1 MSTQENSADSNT
13 NRWQSLI
20 SRFGIPPSLFWGF
33 VGVLLFMIGDG
44 IELGYLQTY
53 MVDHGFNKT
62 QPATLLAIYGIAVA
76 IASWFSGALSEIIS
90 PRKVMG
96 LGLGIWVVFEIPFL
110 YFLGQGNYSAMLIIY
125 FLRGFGYPLFA
136 YGFLVWIS
144 AAVPEER
151 LGTAVGWFWFA
162 FTGGLPTIASFV
174 AGVTIP
180 IIGTYSTFWFS
191 LVFIIAGGLIALV
204 GIREPTGMK
213 PLAGEDANPIRDLLR
228 GITILWR
235 DTRTG
240 VGGVCRVINT
250 TAQYGFF
257 AMLPVFFTTTIG
269 FSLSQWLFLTGMM
282 YGSNIIFNL
291 IFGAIGDRIGWRNTI
306 TYFGGLGCAI
316 TTLALY
322 YIPLTT
328 GNYPLSVLAAVLYG
342 ATLAGYVPLSAL
354 MPSMVPD
361 DDKGSSMAIL
371 NLGAGL
377 ATFVGPAIVSVTL
390 SPFGVGGTMWIF
402 AIIYVFSAILSF
414 VFLRDPS
421 DPRESVSEPGIA
433 PAQDD

>member
-1 MSTQENSADSNT
+1 MSIQDDSKASTVSGLRSA
-13 NRWQSLI
+13 I
-20 SRFGIPPSLFWGF
+20 SRIGIPPTMFWGF

-53 MVDHGFNKT
+53 MVNQGFSET
-62 QPATLLAIYGIAVA
+62 QPATLLAVYGVAVA

-96 LGLGIWVVFEIPFL
+96 LGLGIWLVFEIPFL
-110 YFLGQGNYSAMLIIY
+110 YFLGQENYLAMLIIY
-125 FLRGFGYPLFA
+125 FMRGFGYPLFA

-174 AGVTIP
+174 AGATIP

-191 LVFIIAGGLIALV
+191 LVFIVGGGVIALLGV
-204 GIREPTGMK
+204 REPTGMK
-213 PLAGEDANPIRDLLR
+213 PLASEDENPIRGLFR

-235 DTRTG
+235 DIRTG
-240 VGGVCRVINT
+240 VGGICRVINT

-269 FSLSQWLFLTGMM
+269 FSLPQWLLLQGLM
-282 YGSNIIFNL
+282 YGSNIMFNL
-291 IFGAIGDRIGWRNTI
+291 IFGAVGDRIGWRNTI
-306 TYFGGLGCAI
+306 TYIGGIGCAI
-316 TTLALY
+316 STLALY

-328 GNYPLSVLAAVLYG
+328 GNYPLSVLAGILYG

-390 SPFGVGGTMWIF
+390 APFGVGGTMWIF
-402 AIIYVFSAILSF
+402 ALIYVFSAALSF
-414 VFLRDPS
+414 VFLRDAS
-421 DPRESVSEPGIA
+421 DPRESASKPGVA
-433 PAQDD
+433 PVQDD

>member
-1 MSTQENSADSNT
+1 MSTQDDSAASTTGGIRSFID
-13 NRWQSLI
+13 RI
-20 SRFGIPPSLFWGF
+20 GIPPSMFWGF
-33 VGVLLFMIGDG
+33 VGVLLFMVGDG
-44 IELGYLQTY
+44 IELGYLATY
-53 MVDHGFNKT
+53 MVDQGFSQT
-62 QPATLLAIYGIAVA
+62 QPATLLAVYGIAVA

-96 LGLGIWVVFEIPFL
+96 LGFAIWVVFEIPFL
-110 YFLGQGNYSAMLIIY
+110 YFLGQENYTAMLIIY
-125 FLRGFGYPLFA
+125 FVRGFGYPLFA

-162 FTGGLPTIASFV
+162 FTAGLPTVASFV
-174 AGVTIP
+174 AGILIP
-180 IIGTYSTFWFS
+180 IIGAYSTFWFS
-191 LVFIIAGGLIALV
+191 LVFIIAGGIIALV
-204 GIREPTGMK
+204 GIREPTGRE
-213 PLAGEDANPIRDLLR
+213 PLAGGDNPIRDLLR
-228 GITILWR
+228 GITITWR

-257 AMLPVFFTTTIG
+257 AMLPLFFTTTIG
-269 FSLSQWLFLTGMM
+269 FSLQQWLFIQGMM

-291 IFGAIGDRIGWRNTI
+291 IFGWVGDRIGWRNTV
-306 TYFGGLGCAI
+306 TYVGGIGCAI
-316 TTLALY
+316 TTLAVY
-322 YIPLTT
+322 YVPLTT
-328 GNYPLSVLAAVLYG
+328 GSYLLTILAAILYG

-361 DDKGSSMAIL
+361 EDKGSSMAIL

-390 SPFGVGGTMWIF
+390 APFGVGGTMWIF
-402 AIIYVFSAILSF
+402 ALIYLFSAVLSF
-414 VFLRDPS
+414 VYLRDAS
-421 DPRESVSEPGIA
+421 DPQESVSKTGVA
-433 PAQDD
+433 PTQDD

>member
-1 MSTQENSADSNT
+1 MSTHDDSTVSTADNHDSI
-13 NRWQSLI
+13 I
-20 SRFGIPPSLFWGF
+20 SRIGIPPSLFWGF

-53 MVDHGFNKT
+53 MVEQGFNKT
-62 QPATLLAIYGIAVA
+62 QPATLLAVYGIAVA
-76 IASWFSGALSEIIS
+76 IASWFSGALSEVIS

-96 LGLGIWVVFEIPFL
+96 LGFGIWVVFEIPFL
-110 YFLGQGNYSAMLIIY
+110 YFLAQENYLGMLIVY
-125 FLRGFGYPLFA
+125 FIRGFGYPLFA

-162 FTGGLPTIASFV
+162 FTGGLPTIAAFV

-180 IIGTYSTFWFS
+180 IIGTYATFWFS
-191 LVFIIAGGLIALV
+191 LVFIIAGGIIALV
-204 GIREPTGMK
+204 GVREPTGME
-213 PLAGEDANPIRDLLR
+213 PLAGENPIRDLFR

-269 FSLSQWLFLTGMM
+269 FSLSQWLFITGMM
-282 YGSNIIFNL
+282 YGTNIIFNL
-291 IFGAIGDRIGWRNTI
+291 IFGVVGDRIGWRNTI

-316 TTLALY
+316 ATLAVY
-322 YIPLTT
+322 YVPLTT
-328 GNYPLSVLAAVLYG
+328 GNYLLSVLAGMLYG
-342 ATLAGYVPLSAL
+342 AMLAGYVPLSAL

-390 SPFGVGGTMWIF
+390 ASLGVGGVMWIF
-402 AIIYVFSAILSF
+402 TSIYILSAILSF

-421 DPRESVSEPGIA
+421 DPRESTSEPGIA
-433 PAQDD
+433 PTEMD

>member
-1 MSTQENSADSNT
+1 MSTQTDSAGGTVSQL
-13 NRWQSLI
+13 RSAI
-20 SRFGIPPSLFWGF
+20 SRIGIPPTMFWGF

-53 MVDHGFNKT
+53 MTNQGFSQT
-62 QPATLLAIYGIAVA
+62 QPATLLSAYGVAVA

-96 LGLGIWVVFEIPFL
+96 IGLGIWVVFEIPFL
-110 YFLGQGNYSAMLIIY
+110 YFLGQENYLAMLAIY
-125 FLRGFGYPLFA
+125 FMRGFGYPLFA
-136 YGFLVWIS
+136 YGFLVWVS
-144 AAVPEER
+144 AAVPEEQ

-174 AGVTIP
+174 AGATIP
-180 IIGTYSTFWFS
+180 IIGTYYTFWFS
-191 LVFIIAGGLIALV
+191 LVFIIGGGAIALIGV
-204 GIREPTGMK
+204 REPTGMK
-213 PLAGEDANPIRDLLR
+213 PLASENENPIRGLLR

-235 DTRTG
+235 DIRTG

-269 FSLSQWLFLTGMM
+269 FSLPEWLLLQGLM
-282 YGSNIIFNL
+282 YGSNIVFNL
-291 IFGAIGDRIGWRNTI
+291 IFGAIGDKIGWRNTI
-306 TYFGGLGCAI
+306 TYIGGIGCAI
-316 TTLALY
+316 STLALY

-328 GNYPLSVLAAVLYG
+328 GNYPLSVLAGIAYG

-361 DDKGSSMAIL
+361 NDKGSSMAIL

-402 AIIYVFSAILSF
+402 ALIYIFSAVLSF
-414 VFLRDPS
+414 VFLRDAS
-421 DPRESVSEPGIA
+421 DPRESVSKPGVV
-433 PAQDD
+433 PTQDD

>member
-1 MSTQENSADSNT
+1 M
-13 NRWQSLI
+13 
-20 SRFGIPPSLFWGF
+20 FWGF

-53 MVDHGFNKT
+53 MTNQGFSQT
-62 QPATLLAIYGIAVA
+62 QPATLLSAYGVAVA

-96 LGLGIWVVFEIPFL
+96 IGLGIWVVFEIPFL
-110 YFLGQGNYSAMLIIY
+110 YFLGQGNYLAMLAIY
-125 FLRGFGYPLFA
+125 FMRGFGYPLFA
-136 YGFLVWIS
+136 YGFLVWVS
-144 AAVPEER
+144 AAVPEEQ

-174 AGVTIP
+174 AGATIP
-180 IIGTYSTFWFS
+180 IIGTYYTFWFS
-191 LVFIIAGGLIALV
+191 LVFIIGGGAIALIGV
-204 GIREPTGMK
+204 REPTGMK
-213 PLAGEDANPIRDLLR
+213 PLASENENPIRGLLR

-235 DTRTG
+235 DIRTG

-269 FSLSQWLFLTGMM
+269 FSLPEWLLLQGLM
-282 YGSNIIFNL
+282 YGSNIVFNL
-291 IFGAIGDRIGWRNTI
+291 IFGAIGDKIGWRNTI
-306 TYFGGLGCAI
+306 TYIGGIGCAI
-316 TTLALY
+316 STLALY

-328 GNYPLSVLAAVLYG
+328 GNYPLSVLAGIVYG

-402 AIIYVFSAILSF
+402 ALIYIFSAVLSF
-414 VFLRDPS
+414 VFLRDAS
-421 DPRESVSEPGIA
+421 DPRESVSKPGVV
-433 PAQDD
+433 PTQDD

>member
-1 MSTQENSADSNT
+1 M
-13 NRWQSLI
+13 
-20 SRFGIPPSLFWGF
+20 FWGF

-53 MVDHGFNKT
+53 MVNHGFSQT
-62 QPATLLAIYGIAVA
+62 QPATLLSVYGIAVA

-110 YFLGQGNYSAMLIIY
+110 YFLGQGNYSAMLIVY
-125 FLRGFGYPLFA
+125 FVRGFGYPLFA

-191 LVFIIAGGLIALV
+191 LVFIITGGLIALLGV
-204 GIREPTGMK
+204 REPTGME
-213 PLAGEDANPIRDLLR
+213 PLAGEHPIRDLFR

-269 FSLSQWLFLTGMM
+269 FELSQWLFLQGAM
-282 YGSNIIFNL
+282 YASNIIFNL
-291 IFGAIGDRIGWRNTI
+291 LFGWLGDRIGWRNTI
-306 TYFGGLGCAI
+306 TYVGGIGCAI
-316 TTLALY
+316 TTLAVY
-322 YIPLTT
+322 YVPLTT
-328 GNYPLSVLAAVLYG
+328 GSYLLTILAAVLYG

-361 DDKGSSMAIL
+361 NDKGSSMAIL

-377 ATFVGPAIVSVTL
+377 ATFVGPAIVSIALV
-390 SPFGVGGTMWIF
+390 PFGVGGVMWIF
-402 AIIYVFSAILSF
+402 AVIYLFSAVLSF
-414 VFLRDPS
+414 VFLRDES
-421 DPRESVSEPGIA
+421 DPRESTSKIGVTPTPE
-433 PAQDD
+433 D